1 MQKHKLGS
9 VVPEISVIGYGS
21 WEAGGKG
28 WGPNPADEQ
37 VIEAIHAGFGAGIT
51 WVDTAEIY
59 GRGRSEELVGRAL
72 QDHPDVLVFTKVAP
86 APAGSGFSSDG
97 VRKGAEGSLARLGR
111 DHIDLFQLHWRDG
124 EVPLE
129 ETWAAMA
136 ALQQEGIVRFIGLS
150 NFYRADIE
158 RAEKIAHVDSLQP
171 HFSMLHPKGR
181 DDLLPF
187 CKSNG
192 TGVIAYGPLAF
203 GLLSGT
209 VTADTEFSDDDWRS
223 GKNPMQGYYDQFYA
237 PGVFEKNLAVVE
249 GLRPIADRLSI
260 PLSQLALAWVGHQ
273 EGATAAIAGSRKP
286 HHVEENAGAGSLVLE
301 QKDLDEIDSII
312 AAGPNTK

>member
-9 VVPEISVIGYGS
+9 NGPEISVIGYGS
-21 WEAGGKG
+21 WEAGGRG
-28 WGPNPADEQ
+28 WGPNPADDQ
-37 VIEAIHAGFGAGIT
+37 VIEAMHAGFGAGIS

-59 GRGRSEELVGRAL
+59 GKGKSEELVGRAVA
-72 QDHPDVLVFTKVAP
+72 DHPDILVFTKVAP
-86 APAGSGFSSDG
+86 APAGSGFDRDG

-111 DHIDLFQLHWRDG
+111 DRIDLLQLHWRDD

-129 ETWAAMA
+129 ETWEAMVS
-136 ALQQEGIVRFIGLS
+136 LQQEGIVRFIGVS
-150 NFYRADIE
+150 NHFRAEIE

-181 DDLLPF
+181 DDLYPF

-192 TGVIAYGPLAF
+192 TGVIAYGPLAY
-203 GLLSGT
+203 GLLTGA

-223 GKNPMQGYYDQFYA
+223 GKNRMQGYYDQFYA

-260 PLSQLALAWVGHQ
+260 PLAQLALAWVFHQ
-273 EGATAAIAGSRKP
+273 EGLTGAIAGSRQP
-286 HHVEENAGAGSLVLE
+286 HHVEQNAGAGSISLE

-312 AAGPNTK
+312 AAGPNT